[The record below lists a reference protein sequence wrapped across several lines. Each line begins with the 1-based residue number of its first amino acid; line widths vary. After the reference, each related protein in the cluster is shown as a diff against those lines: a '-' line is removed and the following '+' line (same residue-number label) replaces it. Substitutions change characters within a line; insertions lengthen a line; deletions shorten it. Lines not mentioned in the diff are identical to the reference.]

1 MTAVS
6 ARAFGA
12 TKVTVT
18 DISAHNLG
26 LAEKMGATKTYCH
39 AKTASPQDIASALK
53 SILHPNIPEVIF
65 DCVGMES
72 TIRTAVF
79 TAAPGSK
86 VVVVGLGQENVL
98 IPLSMLT
105 LCELDVLGSLRYTNT
120 VWHLFSQTQ
129 VAVSK
134 TVTQLKCIEIVKND
148 CKSAVPSKHV

>member
-12 TKVTVT
+12 TKVAVT

-39 AKTASPQDIASALK
+39 AKTASPQDIASTLK
-53 SILHPNIPEVIF
+53 SMLSPNTPEVIF

-86 VVVVGLGQENVL
+86 IVVVGLGQENVS

-120 VWHLFSQTQ
+120 VQHLLHSTCQ
-129 VAVSK
+129 K
-134 TVTQLKCIEIVKND
+134 QLQA
-148 CKSAVPSKHV
+148 CKILKACVNAVPLDAEHLE